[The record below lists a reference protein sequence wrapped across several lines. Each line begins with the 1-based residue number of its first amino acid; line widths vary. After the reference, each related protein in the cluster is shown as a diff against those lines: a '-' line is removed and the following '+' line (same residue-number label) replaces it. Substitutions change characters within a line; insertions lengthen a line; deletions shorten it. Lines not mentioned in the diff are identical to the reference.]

1 MFMQGANTS
10 INKFINELRGP
21 SEEDIRMEEEREKE
35 ETEKIRERRIP
46 VSEDSEKKIRD
57 GFHQY
62 MEEAAAYSLIT
73 AQDEI
78 ELAKRAAVG
87 DKAAYDKMVVH
98 NLRLVV
104 SIAKK
109 YTGQGLPMDDLVQEG
124 NIGLMRA
131 VEKFDFTK
139 GYKFSTYATWWICQA
154 ILRAID
160 DKSRNIR
167 IPVHVYEKL
176 RRYRRA
182 CTEISS
188 QGIEASDSMMS
199 EKLGLDIET
208 IHMLKNLNTD
218 NVSLNTKI
226 GEDDETELG
235 DMVEDKSGKTPE
247 EAVVINHIQSEIN
260 DLIDKVLTEREA
272 DIIRMRYGIG
282 EYEPT
287 TLDKVGVK
295 YGITRERIRQIEK
308 IAMRKLDHNKNVK
321 QMKIYLTA

>member
-1 MFMQGANTS
+1 MQGTNTS
-10 INKFINELRGP
+10 VNEFISELRGP

-35 ETEKIRERRIP
+35 EAEKIWERRIS
-46 VSEDSEKKIRD
+46 VSEDSEKRIRD

-62 MEEAAAYSLIT
+62 MEEATAYSLIT
-73 AQDEI
+73 AQEEI
-78 ELAKRAAVG
+78 ELAKRVAVG

-131 VEKFDFTK
+131 VEKFDYTK
-139 GYKFSTYATWWICQA
+139 GYKFSTYATWWIRQA

-176 RRYRRA
+176 KCYQRVYA
-182 CTEISS
+182 ELQMQKSEISDEDIAEKTGYNVEMIQRLKRLS
-188 QGIEASDSMMS
+188 VS
-199 EKLGLDIET
+199 E
-208 IHMLKNLNTD
+208 
-218 NVSLNTKI
+218 VSLNLKI
-226 GEDDETELG
+226 GEDEDIELA
-235 DMVEDKSGKTPE
+235 DMLEDKTTKTPEIAVEDKKMQYD
-247 EAVVINHIQSEIN
+247 INETIN
-260 DLIDKVLTEREA
+260 TILTEREA
-272 DIIRMRYGIG
+272 DILRMRFGFG

-287 TLDKVGVK
+287 TLDKVGKK
-295 YGITRERIRQIEK
+295 YGVSRERIRQIEK
-308 IAMRKLDHNKNVK
+308 KAMRKLRYNRDIQ
-321 QMKIYLTA
+321 QMKDYLTA